1 MLEKILKANP
11 TYGYG
16 IDSNIKDL
24 ISNILNVDP
33 NLRFSYDN
41 IKHHRI
47 FKVSLNIPI
56 I

>member
-24 ISNILNVDP
+24 MTNILNVDP
-33 NLRFSYDN
+33 NLRFSYND
-41 IKHHRI
+41 IKTHRI
-47 FKVSLNIPI
+47 FKVRSIFL
-56 I
+56 